1 MATRA
6 TDTRPT
12 TREVTTRYGDTYIL
26 TLGASTITMR
36 PKGTRSPKV
45 RITID
50 VGSLYIRSLTA
61 QIEEAKR
68 AKRKARRG
76 GGR

>member
-1 MATRA
+1 MATSA
-6 TDTRPT
+6 SDTRPT
-12 TREVTTRYGDTYIL
+12 IRAVTTRFGDTYIVA
-26 TLGASTITMR
+26 LGASTITMR

-45 RITID
+45 RVTID
-50 VGSLYIRSLTA
+50 VGALYIRALTA
-61 QIEEAKR
+61 QIEEERR